1 MNNNAKIQPVIKWSG
16 SKRSQASEIVKLLP
30 SIQRYYEPFIGG
42 ASVANMVN
50 PQHGICS
57 DICVPLIKLWNIIKL
72 DPESLYIS
80 YNDAWTRLQNEGYQ
94 VYYEIR
100 DNFNK
105 TQSPHDLLFL
115 SRTCVNGLIRF
126 NKDGQFN
133 NSLHHT
139 RKGIN
144 PLTLKKIL
152 LDWSEKIRTI
162 EFRDGDY
169 RDTTKDITKNDF
181 IYLDPPYFN
190 TKGRYYG
197 TIDYE
202 EFLAYLETLISK
214 NIKFAL
220 SFDGTRE
227 DVDYTINLPKELYKR
242 HIMLESGNSSFKKVM
257 DKRSEKV
264 CESLYLSW

>member
-1 MNNNAKIQPVIKWSG
+1 MLNNTKIQPVIKWSG
-16 SKRSQASEIVKLLP
+16 SKRSQAAEIVKLVP
-30 SIQRYYEPFIGG
+30 SFERYFEPFIGG
-42 ASVANMVN
+42 ASIAYMVHPQNGVAGDV
-50 PQHGICS
+50 
-57 DICVPLIKLWNIIKL
+57 CVPLINLWNIIKS
-72 DPESLYIS
+72 DPESLYVS
-80 YNDAWTRLQNEGYQ
+80 YNNSWSRLQNEGFQ

-100 DNFNK
+100 ENFNK

-144 PLTLKKIL
+144 PETLKNIL
-152 LDWSEKIRTI
+152 IKWSERIKNIKFI
-162 EFRDGDY
+162 AGDY
-169 RDTTKDITKNDF
+169 RFTTKNVTKDDF
-181 IYLDPPYFN
+181 VYLDPPYFN

-202 EFLAYLETLISK
+202 EFLLYLESLNCMNVK
-214 NIKFAL
+214 YAL

-227 DVDYTINLPKELYKR
+227 DVDYTIDLPKELYKR
-242 HIMLESGNSSFKKVM
+242 HIMLDSGNSSFKKVM

-264 CESLYLSW
+264 CESLYLNW